1 MPPSTPNRSA
11 SGDGDP
17 TPDATLAGEMAATLA
32 LVVAVD
38 VAAVTVFAYLL
49 APWIEPLLPPGASSV
64 LVGGVV
70 VCAVTAVALVGH
82 LRYAGRGV
90 LDAVGA
96 ERVDDAARPELRA
109 RLTRLAAQF
118 GLRPPALAVVESDVP
133 NSLAVG
139 GPRAATVV
147 VSRGLLDALGADE
160 LDAVLA
166 HELAHVKN
174 RDATVMTLATAL
186 PALANG
192 EYSVTESVLP
202 DGGAGTL
209 LAGVGLVGLY
219 AAAVPRL
226 PGPALSASSLGGFA
240 VVVVGTALLGSVLLG
255 LLAAPAVVLTRRLS
269 RRRELVADRAGARA
283 TGDPAT
289 MASAIR
295 ALADVDRTR
304 RDLRAASPTLRG
316 LCFLPHGF
324 GTDGGDDG
332 DAHGRDADGSAAV
345 AARTHPSVAERLSN
359 LRAVAAS
366 LEGR

>member
-1 MPPSTPNRSA
+1 MVLTMFLLFA
-11 SGDGDP
+11 LYIVFVG
-17 TPDATLAGEMAATLA
+17 ALAATRNWFILPFVGVFLLAQFFFSDRLA
-32 LVVAVD
+32 LYSMGAKEVSEEEYPELHGTISRLSQQADLPKPKVAVVD
-38 VAAVTVFAYLL
+38 SRIPNAFATGRSQKKAAV
-49 APWIEPLLPPGASSV
+49 
-64 LVGGVV
+64 
-70 VCAVTAVALVGH
+70 AVT
-82 LRYAGRGV
+82 
-90 LDAVGA
+90 
-96 ERVDDAARPELRA
+96 
-109 RLTRLAAQF
+109 T
-118 GLRPPALAVVESDVP
+118 
-133 NSLAVG
+133 
-139 GPRAATVV
+139 
-147 VSRGLLDALGADE
+147 GLLRMLDRDE
-160 LDAVLA
+160 LEGVLA

-283 TGDPAT
+283 TGDPAA